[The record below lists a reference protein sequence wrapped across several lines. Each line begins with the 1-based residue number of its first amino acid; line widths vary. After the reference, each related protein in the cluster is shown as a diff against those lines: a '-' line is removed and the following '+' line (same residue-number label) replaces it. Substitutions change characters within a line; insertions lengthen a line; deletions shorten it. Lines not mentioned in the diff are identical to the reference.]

1 MPREEAAPPGP
12 AETAGPAATPAATTR
27 FRPQYRGFHNP
38 TDICT
43 AMLAALPADQLTLD
57 HLLEVAPETWDCGMV
72 LEAVLNLQSL
82 GALYVVPGTG
92 RIRMLTPLPD
102 AAPSRQ
108 SEARYDREPVAVA
121 PSDGPPQ
128 VSILS
133 LFAGMG
139 TDRLAL
145 EGILRQEGM
154 RSRLGPSWFVES
166 DQQLRTA
173 VARHWA
179 AMRAEDPA
187 TAPYSPLCEDVWQL
201 LDPSHPACATLARG
215 IPAGALLL
223 VVAGSP
229 CQGLTFGGPTRGR
242 AGVVSTASSP
252 IVAVFA
258 IWHILRV
265 HRPDLDIHVVLEN
278 AGSMTPES
286 RQWILQALNI
296 SPTLAPTTDAAAWSG
311 FARRR
316 TFFSTMPVGEVP
328 TLIRPRPPP
337 WDPGWGRRNP
347 APMPTMMRSR
357 GPHQRASTYQY
368 MAPHLLYRSDANWNM
383 VPDRCLHAEVRR
395 LLPPELRQAWNLLA
409 VNPQGR
415 EAERQ
420 TEPAAI
426 WLAHH
431 GADVGARPP
440 NVIERSRASGTYE
453 LCQGLLAQGLTL
465 QEMFDAQGNAFD
477 PDAFRSRV
485 QAPLLGWLRG
495 RPLPS
500 ADLMSPLALRR
511 HYDQMVE
518 RVSADPELR
527 PHIAVTPGP
536 PWVWN
541 DFCTSFAAH
550 GAAPPR

>member
-1 MPREEAAPPGP
+1 
-12 AETAGPAATPAATTR
+12 
-27 FRPQYRGFHNP
+27 
-38 TDICT
+38 
-43 AMLAALPADQLTLD
+43 
-57 HLLEVAPETWDCGMV
+57 MV

-82 GALYVVPGTG
+82 GALYVDTESG

-108 SEARYDREPVAVA
+108 SEAGYDREPVAVA

-145 EGILRQEGM
+145 EEILRQEGM
-154 RSRLGPSWFVES
+154 RGRLGPSWFVES

-179 AMRAEDPA
+179 ATRAADPT
-187 TAPYSPLCEDVWQL
+187 TAPYTPLCDDVWQL
-201 LDPSHPACATLARG
+201 LEPSHPACATLARG

-223 VVAGSP
+223 IVAGSP

-258 IWHILRV
+258 IWHILHT
-265 HRPDLDIHVVLEN
+265 HRPDLDIHVVIEN

-296 SPTLAPTTDAAAWSG
+296 PPTAAPTTDAAAWSG

-328 TLIRPRPPP
+328 TLIRPRPSP

-357 GPHQRASTYQY
+357 GPQQRASTYQY
-368 MAPHLLYRSDANWNM
+368 MAPHLLYRIDANWNM

-395 LLPPELRQAWNLLA
+395 LMPPELRQAWNLLA

-431 GADVGARPP
+431 GAEIGARPP

-495 RPLPS
+495 RPLPP
-500 ADLMSPLALRR
+500 ADLMPPLALRR

-518 RVSADPELR
+518 RVSVDPELR

-541 DFCTSFAAH
+541 DFCTSFAAL
-550 GAAPPR
+550 GAAPSR

>member
-1 MPREEAAPPGP
+1 M
-12 AETAGPAATPAATTR
+12 
-27 FRPQYRGFHNP
+27 
-38 TDICT
+38 
-43 AMLAALPADQLTLD
+43 
-57 HLLEVAPETWDCGMV
+57 
-72 LEAVLNLQSL
+72 
-82 GALYVVPGTG
+82 
-92 RIRMLTPLPD
+92 
-102 AAPSRQ
+102 
-108 SEARYDREPVAVA
+108 
-121 PSDGPPQ
+121 
-128 VSILS
+128 
-133 LFAGMG
+133 
-139 TDRLAL
+139 
-145 EGILRQEGM
+145 
-154 RSRLGPSWFVES
+154 
-166 DQQLRTA
+166 
-173 VARHWA
+173 
-179 AMRAEDPA
+179 
-187 TAPYSPLCEDVWQL
+187 
-201 LDPSHPACATLARG
+201 
-215 IPAGALLL
+215 
-223 VVAGSP
+223 VAGSP

-368 MAPHLLYRSDANWNM
+368 MAPHLLYRTDANWNM

-431 GADVGARPP
+431 GAEVGARPP

-518 RVSADPELR
+518 RVSVDPELR